1 MLSGRIK
8 DLLERIFTKPLH
20 GAITTVNGVFNNITE
35 DIMEYVIEGTVKEL
49 EVKKEKGKVIW
60 SFKIAGT
67 EGYALRQKKKE
78 DDKETTRYNVLCLK
92 DSENPDDKKPRNA
105 ITFAEDSPFQTEDK
119 EYGCLIT
126 SALANGRKCKFCF
139 SVKEEDKKDFDSKN
153 CTISSLALLAE

>member
-1 MLSGRIK
+1 
-8 DLLERIFTKPLH
+8 
-20 GAITTVNGVFNNITE
+20 
-35 DIMEYVIEGTVKEL
+35 MEYIIEGTVKEL
-49 EVKKEKGKVIW
+49 EVKKEEGKVIW

-126 SALANGRKCKFCF
+126 SALANGRKCRVCF

>member
-1 MLSGRIK
+1 
-8 DLLERIFTKPLH
+8 
-20 GAITTVNGVFNNITE
+20 
-35 DIMEYVIEGTVKEL
+35 MEYVIEGTVKEL
-49 EVKKEKGKVIW
+49 EVKKGKEEGKVIW

>member
-8 DLLERIFTKPLH
+8 GLLERIFTKPLN

-35 DIMEYVIEGTVKEL
+35 DTMEYVIDGTVKEL
-49 EVKKEKGKVIW
+49 EVKKGKEEGKVIW

-78 DDKETTRYNVLCLK
+78 DDKETRLNVLCLK
-92 DSENPDDKKPRNA
+92 GSENPDDKKPRNA

-126 SALANGRKCKFCF
+126 SALADGRKCKFCF
-139 SVKEEDKKDFDSKN
+139 SVTENGKDFDSN
-153 CTISSLALLAE
+153 SCTISSLALLAE

>member
-1 MLSGRIK
+1 MTSKGLWKRS
-8 DLLERIFTKPLH
+8 FTKPLH
-20 GAITTVNGVFNNITE
+20 GVIIIVNGVFNNITE

-49 EVKKEKGKVIW
+49 EVKKEKEEGKGKVIW
-60 SFKIAGT
+60 SFKITGT
-67 EGYALRQKKKE
+67 DGYALRQKKKK
-78 DDKETTRYNVLCLK
+78 DNKETRLNVLCL
-92 DSENPDDKKPRNA
+92 ENTQVDEDKKPRNA

-126 SALANGRKCKFCF
+126 SALADGRKCKFCF